1 MNCTQCG
8 KLLPEANSPFCPFC
22 GGTQSGDTAN
32 PTTEQA
38 NTEQPAPMQT
48 VAEQLEAAQS
58 EQPAAPMGGF
68 QPAAAGSGTPFDP
81 TLPQQPEK
89 KRMPAWA
96 IALIAG
102 GIALV
107 LAICCCLAMVG
118 LFADEFMEGFEE
130 GFNAALEE
138 TATNLD
144 PIDTDLIA
152 ANDTNGND
160 NGNDANDAPADP
172 PAADTESS
180 ALIQSFINDN
190 RTDLLEMSEPLLATM
205 GSGATVDFAAA
216 DGEFIYIYTYG
227 DFPSEGLV
235 EILEFVLDASESLYE
250 MLADEFAREIGLD
263 SLTLTVRYYDENG
276 NFLIA
281 ESFESR

>member
-1 MNCTQCG
+1 MNCTQCA

-22 GGTQSGDTAN
+22 GGTQSGDIATPN
-32 PTTEQA
+32 TEQT

-68 QPAAAGSGTPFDP
+68 QPAAAGSGTAFDP
-81 TLPQQPEK
+81 TLPQQAEK
-89 KRMPAWA
+89 KRLPAWA

-160 NGNDANDAPADP
+160 ANDTPVDP
-172 PAADTESS
+172 PSADTESA
-180 ALIQSFINDN
+180 ALIQAFIDDN
-190 RTDLLEMSEPLLATM
+190 RVELLTMSEPLLATM

-227 DFPSEGLV
+227 DFPREGLV
-235 EILEFVLDASESLYE
+235 EILEVVLDASESLYV
-250 MLADEFAREIGLD
+250 MLADEFANEIGLD
-263 SLTLTVRYYDENG
+263 SLTLTVRYYDEDG
-276 NFLIA
+276 DFLIA
-281 ESFESR
+281 QSFESR